1 MASARAG
8 RISGCC
14 WLALVVWSTSHCL
27 AESDS
32 LQATVGKPAIITA
45 APPQS
50 TGDAKATLSRQ
61 ARLIISVTNYHPT
74 DDGSPVEVLVK
85 GRIGDG
91 VEREVGRFGI
101 TPDQEY
107 SAAEPS
113 GALRFSLPL
122 PRELT
127 ADEPVIFS
135 VQLVPVSRD
144 KSDKAARETG
154 NERDKGASLRL
165 GKAEIR

>member
-1 MASARAG
+1 MA
-8 RISGCC
+8 
-14 WLALVVWSTSHCL
+14 LMVWSTSHCL
-27 AESDS
+27 AESDP
-32 LQATVGKPAIITA
+32 LQAIVGKPAIITA

-50 TGDAKATLSRQ
+50 TGDAKTRPRP

-113 GALRFSLPL
+113 DALRFSLPL
-122 PRELT
+122 PSELT
-127 ADEPVIFS
+127 ADEPVTFS
-135 VQLVPVSRD
+135 VQLVAVAGG
-144 KSDKAARETG
+144 KSDPAARESG
-154 NERDKGASLRL
+154 NEPDKGASLRL
-165 GKAEIR
+165 GRAEIR